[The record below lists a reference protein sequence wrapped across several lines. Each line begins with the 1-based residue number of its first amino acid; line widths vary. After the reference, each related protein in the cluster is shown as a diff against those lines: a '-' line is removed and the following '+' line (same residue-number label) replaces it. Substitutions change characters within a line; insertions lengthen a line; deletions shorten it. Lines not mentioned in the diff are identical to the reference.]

1 MKSTLS
7 HSLYTI
13 MKIGKRKSSNLRN
26 FLNWTV
32 QSIEE
37 GNIRASCGQLLGK
50 LFLRV
55 SFWKERSQFIQNI
68 IQIDNEY
75 ISLLPFFGPFF
86 LSSIIT
92 FLNKISL
99 AYSKLTIL
107 LLSGSSRYFACFRS
121 FLSSLKIHGGPE
133 LVFFLP
139 PGSLV
144 CTEDCSKRFLWGVP
158 LSTDKHWSCIFYRG
172 VHSGHQMRKKYR
184 QPHNHEC
191 EPYRLHQ

>member
-37 GNIRASCGQLLGK
+37 GNIRASCGQLRGK
-50 LFLRV
+50 LFPKV

-75 ISLLPFFGPFF
+75 ISLIPFFGLFF

-99 AYSKLTIL
+99 AYSKQTIL

-121 FLSSLKIHGGPE
+121 FLSSLKIHDQE
-133 LVFFLP
+133 LGFFLL

-144 CTEDCSKRFLWGVP
+144 CTEGCNRLFLWWAL
-158 LSTDKHWSCIFYRG
+158 LSADKHWSCIFYRG
-172 VHSGHQMRKKYR
+172 VHSDHQMRKKYR